1 MAITQ
6 YCWRCKK
13 SVSMLDE
20 NEWSRIEPLLTKNL
34 VNRKIYRQTHQA
46 SITESINAV
55 SNLAVLNKYL
65 EITGTPAANISD
77 IWHHRLSLFG
87 APCQNCGQPL
97 RTPQASFCANC
108 GLGK

>member
-1 MAITQ
+1 MAVIQ

-20 NEWSRIEPLLTKNL
+20 NEWSRMEPLLTKNL
-34 VNRKIYRQTHQA
+34 VDKKLYRQTHQA

-55 SNLAVLNKYL
+55 SSIEALNMYL
-65 EITGTPAANISD
+65 EIAGTPAANIND

-87 APCQNCGQPL
+87 APCQTCGHPL
-97 RTPQASFCANC
+97 RTPQANFCANC
-108 GLGK
+108 GSGK